1 MFWETSSIDISSRF
15 VLFLVPC
22 VSVCWT
28 GIRWSNTTSLGHDS
42 SKRGYQSITA
52 QIFNRKVKCKSKI
65 LSRMYTCEMW
75 YIYTSH
81 VSRISLYTE
90 CEIWI
95 WIILES
101 RNKNRYVRGLLSSR
115 RNLSMINNLNSSN
128 ILALIAWFLQV
139 SNSAVYH
146 LSIMISKYCLYLHP
160 LPPQT
165 FREGIITLCKVIAI
179 ARRKPKGDEPDIQP
193 KRNEENGMWQC
204 PLCLR
209 DNFPEL
215 SEIWNH
221 FDTTGL

>member
-1 MFWETSSIDISSRF
+1 
-15 VLFLVPC
+15 
-22 VSVCWT
+22 
-28 GIRWSNTTSLGHDS
+28 
-42 SKRGYQSITA
+42 
-52 QIFNRKVKCKSKI
+52 
-65 LSRMYTCEMW
+65 
-75 YIYTSH
+75 
-81 VSRISLYTE
+81 
-90 CEIWI
+90 
-95 WIILES
+95 
-101 RNKNRYVRGLLSSR
+101 
-115 RNLSMINNLNSSN
+115 MINNLNSSN

-146 LSIMISKYCLYLHP
+146 LSIMISKYYLHLHP

-221 FDTTGL
+221 FDTTGLFRRAGLFLVWSNLFSCYSSFDLDFNAFSSFNNTTTSILIIRIYFRTLLRSVVNRVRISVVKFLPKLSSLNTHYW